1 MLPLDDEFL
10 IIYSAYF
17 LLFSYMVYGIIKG
30 KRLNKIGLTSILLI
44 SLSLNLYLYLD
55 PDNFK
60 GGGSLGVWFYSWIIF
75 LLTLIITIIYQLF
88 VNRRYNENLNK
99 RTQIK

>member
-1 MLPLDDEFL
+1 MLPIDDEFL

-17 LLFSYMVYGIIKG
+17 LLFFYMVYGIIKV
-30 KRLNKIGLTSILLI
+30 KRLNKIGLTVILLI

-60 GGGSLGVWFYSWIIF
+60 GGGSLGVWFYSWILF
-75 LLTLIITIIYQLF
+75 LLTLTITIIYQII
-88 VNRRYNENLNK
+88 VNRK
-99 RTQIK
+99 K